1 MNIWELTKQLNKSS
15 RKRNENGLLSSERDI
30 HCTQAHEVFKIKA
43 LIVDVIM
50 SQFLFFFLI
59 YQLPFWAAFSM
70 SCEITHFSFTL
81 G

>member
-50 SQFLFFFLI
+50 SQFLFFNYYYFFNLSTAFLG
-59 YQLPFWAAFSM
+59 
-70 SCEITHFSFTL
+70 SFL
-81 G
+81 HEL

>member
-30 HCTQAHEVFKIKA
+30 HCTQAHEIFKIKA

-50 SQFLFFFLI
+50 SQFLFFYYYYFFNLSTAFLG
-59 YQLPFWAAFSM
+59 
-70 SCEITHFSFTL
+70 SFL
-81 G
+81 HEL